1 MRQVN
6 SEQIRIAC
14 ATDATTAARWLA
26 PLAATFHQYKIDT
39 PLRQAAFLAQA
50 GYESGGLLALEENL
64 NYSAQGLLRVFG
76 KYFNQDSAIKYQ
88 RDPVAI
94 ANRVYANRLGNGDE
108 SSGDGW
114 KFRGRGIFQ
123 VTGHDNYLM
132 VENALGIPCV
142 DNPDLLLQKKNAA
155 DSAAVFW
162 VKHGLQELAD
172 KGDINGITRVIN
184 RYTDSYKARELR
196 FNAARKA
203 FGV

>member
-1 MRQVN
+1 MN

-26 PLAATFHQYKIDT
+26 PLAATFHQYNIDT

-50 GYESGGLLALEENL
+50 GYESGGLITLEENL
-64 NYSAQGLLRVFG
+64 NYSANGLLRVFR
-76 KYFNQDSAIKYQ
+76 KYFDNALALKYQ
-88 RDPVAI
+88 RNPVAI

-114 KFRGRGIFQ
+114 KYRGRGIFQ

-172 KGDINGITRVIN
+172 KGDIDGITARIN
-184 RYTDSYKARELR
+184 KYTDSYQKRKDRYL
-196 FNAARKA
+196 AARKA
-203 FGV
+203 FGI